1 MLKYA
6 VLVSALFLCFFTSIL
21 DAQQLKRSDP
31 KSPGQRIPGFNADS
45 TFNSYMREKA
55 KPHVWPDRMPTVTG
69 DTTIDP
75 HMPMYPHGKGTK
87 DDILQSISPED
98 FVPVD
103 KQPVPTYRVNP
114 VYPDSARRTGLEG
127 TVWLKALVDTDGMVK
142 KAVVEKSDN
151 RIFNDAAIQALLQWK
166 FVPAMLDG
174 KSVRVW
180 AMVPF
185 HFKLGPKK

>member
-6 VLVSALFLCFFTSIL
+6 ILVTVLFLCFFTSIL
-21 DAQQLKRSDP
+21 DAQQLKRPDHKVP
-31 KSPGQRIPGFNADS
+31 V
-45 TFNSYMREKA
+45 Y
-55 KPHVWPDRMPTVTG
+55 PDRMPTVTG

-75 HMPMYPHGKGTK
+75 HMPIYHAP
-87 DDILQSISPED
+87 QD
-98 FVPVD
+98 FTPVD

-114 VYPDSARRTGLEG
+114 VYPDSARRAGLEG

-142 KAVVEKSDN
+142 KAVVVRSDN
-151 RIFNDAAIQALLQWK
+151 RIFDDAARQALLQWRFIPAILHGK
-166 FVPAMLDG
+166 F
-174 KSVRVW
+174 VRVW